1 MVSSSTEVSQEA
13 QTAIRSLIPTS
24 AINWVIRPRSRDP
37 GLLYWR
43 QTVVQEVAAQ
53 QLLGFAAPVLLS
65 LRGKAVVEYLSLH
78 EGLRGPGAAKT
89 SAARGDVRFRASYL
103 PVGLP
108 WLRAS
113 RDSVMHGAT
122 LLTCISELTEHNEPG
137 SGHSAGGGVGWPQ
150 RFAFGKADRGR
161 EGAQLEQDFT
171 VVEVGGVQV
180 GVQVGESDLV
190 CLTWRVRCAGRW
202 CRLSVMTQRDA
213 VAAVELVLGEG
224 LLQAR

>member
-1 MVSSSTEVSQEA
+1 MSSSTEVPQEA
-13 QTAIRSLIPTS
+13 QIAIRALIPTS
-24 AINWVIRPRSRDP
+24 AVNWVIRPRSRDP

-43 QTVVQEVAAQ
+43 QAVVQEESAQ
-53 QLLGFAAPVLLS
+53 RMLGFAAPVLLS
-65 LRGKAVVEYLSLH
+65 LRGEAVVEYLSLH
-78 EGLRGPGAAKT
+78 ESLRGPGAAET

-113 RDSVMHGAT
+113 RDSILHGAT
-122 LLTCISELTEHNEPG
+122 LLTCTSEFDVPG
-137 SGHSAGGGVGWPQ
+137 AGRNAGGGAGWPQ
-150 RFAFGKADRGR
+150 RLAFGKADRGR

-190 CLTWRVRCAGRW
+190 CLTWRVRCAGKW

-213 VAAVELVLGEG
+213 VAAVELVLGDG
-224 LLQAR
+224 LLRAR